1 MLNWTNFAS
10 FARHWAER
18 ELKGRMLMLVEKAI
32 NDMGVAAED
41 NAGAIVS
48 LKYDDGT
55 VPIFEVEIKI
65 VNSNEVVLL
74 AAGYVSK
81 GPRVWCAN
89 SSIVKACDKK
99 QCPWLVLDAQP
110 ASDRSIYYDA
120 MVIASKTP

>member
-1 MLNWTNFAS
+1 MVETSSPCPWAGHMDLAAQGWRKALRNESGTTPLCIPLHAVAQALEPKNSKVKLMSLDQLAS

-55 VPIFEVEIKI
+55 VPIFEVEIK
-65 VNSNEVVLL
+65 
-74 AAGYVSK
+74 
-81 GPRVWCAN
+81 
-89 SSIVKACDKK
+89 
-99 QCPWLVLDAQP
+99 P
-110 ASDRSIYYDA
+110 ATR
-120 MVIASKTP
+120 MK